1 MTKDKDPQTNQPLSD
16 PALAGDPAELL
27 ARAEQL
33 LAQAT
38 AFAESAKAAATAAL
52 ASQQQLDAAL
62 ADVKTKAVD
71 VATIASR
78 AMAADSQINDAQA
91 VIAKKSEHI
100 EEARKHADT
109 VRVALDTANTS
120 ASKQATDAEGHR
132 TRAQSAADEAA
143 KQLAAVRVV
152 KGSADTDATA
162 IAAARELAEKSAA
175 ATKSLAEKATS
186 IQERITAYEKQLVEL
201 NSQCAAQLDEITR
214 LLPGAASAGLATAW
228 DKRSKT
234 FIQPAKRW
242 QWLFIGSVVSLTAVA
257 AEGLIRTF
265 LTNTILGYDE
275 IYRLWLTRGPVA
287 GALIWLAMYASRESA
302 LAKRL
307 EEDYAYK
314 SAAASSFQGFQKQM
328 SEIGASA
335 GANTPLAK
343 LCVDTLTTI
352 GNPPGRIYDKHRLTV
367 SPAEHLTDAAKVVG
381 GARKE

>member
-1 MTKDKDPQTNQPLSD
+1 MTKDKDTETNQTLSGS
-16 PALAGDPAELL
+16 ALAGDRAELL

-33 LAQAT
+33 LTQA
-38 AFAESAKAAATAAL
+38 AALAESAKTAATAAL
-52 ASQQQLDAAL
+52 ASQQQLDTAL
-62 ADVKTKAVD
+62 TDVKTKVTD
-71 VATIASR
+71 VASIASR
-78 AMAADSQINDAQA
+78 ATAADSQISDAQA

-120 ASKQATDAEGHR
+120 AAKQLTDAEGHR

-162 IAAARELAEKSAA
+162 IAAARDLAEKSAA
-175 ATKSLAEKATS
+175 VTKSLADKATS
-186 IQERITAYEKQLVEL
+186 IQEQIKTYENRLAEL
-201 NSQCAAQLDEITR
+201 DSQCATQLNEITR

-228 DKRSKT
+228 DTRSKT
-234 FIQPAKRW
+234 FIQPVKRW
-242 QWLFIGSVVSLTAVA
+242 QWLFVGSVVILTGVA

-265 LTNTILGYDE
+265 LTDKILSYDE

-287 GALIWLAMYASRESA
+287 GALIWLAMHASRESA
-302 LAKRL
+302 LAKRM

-343 LCVDTLTTI
+343 LCEDTLSTI

-367 SPAEHLTDAAKVVG
+367 SPTEHLADAAKAVG
-381 GARKE
+381 GTKKA

>member
-1 MTKDKDPQTNQPLSD
+1 MSNKDPKTNQPLPD
-16 PALAGDPAELL
+16 PTLAGNPTELL

-33 LAQAT
+33 LTQVT
-38 AFAESAKAAATAAL
+38 VLSESAKAAAAAAL

-62 ADVKTKAVD
+62 ADVKTKAAD
-71 VATIASR
+71 VAAIASR
-78 AMAADSQINDAQA
+78 ATAADSQINDAQA

-109 VRVALDTANTS
+109 VRTALDTANTS
-120 ASKQATDAEGHR
+120 AAKQATDAEGHR

-143 KQLAAVRVV
+143 KQLAAARVV

-162 IAAARELAEKSAA
+162 IAAARDLAEKSAA
-175 ATKSLAEKATS
+175 ATKSLADKATS
-186 IQERITAYEKQLVEL
+186 IQERITAYENRLVEL
-201 NSQCAAQLDEITR
+201 DSQCAAQLNEITR

-228 DKRSKT
+228 DKRSNT

-242 QWLFIGSVVSLTAVA
+242 QWLFVGSVIILTAVA

-265 LTNTILGYDE
+265 LTDVILGYDE

-287 GALIWLAMYASRESA
+287 GALIWLAMHASRESA

-328 SEIGASA
+328 SEIGATA
-335 GANTPLAK
+335 GAHTPLSK
-343 LCVDTLTTI
+343 LCEDTLTTI

-367 SPAEHLTDAAKVVG
+367 SPTEHLTDAAKAIG
-381 GARKE
+381 GSKKE